1 MNRHELKHL
10 IVLILCFVLI
20 GRLTYQIQ
28 QSKHAKY
35 FAKKEMVKTNTIYHI
50 DADPMLDTIVAVG
63 LQIYQIDNIKIGIRY
78 TSDHKPI
85 KAGKYQIDAYTVNEG
100 DCYVITLIETDR
112 KKSIELIAH
121 ELTHVRQ
128 IYDKR
133 IIVDG
138 EDIIWKGKH
147 IKPIPEYM
155 ERPWE
160 IEAFQYEVDLAQRIE
175 NALYQYEN

>member
-1 MNRHELKHL
+1 MNRHDLKHL

-20 GRLTYQIQ
+20 GRLTYVIQ

-35 FAKKEMVKTNTIYHI
+35 FDRKELVRTNTIYHI
-50 DADPMLDTIVAVG
+50 DADPMLDTILAVG
-63 LQIYQIDNIKIGIRY
+63 LHIYQIDNIKIGIRY
-78 TSDHKPI
+78 TTDHKSI
-85 KAGKYQIDAYTVNEG
+85 TSGKYKIDAYTVNQG
-100 DCYVITLIETDR
+100 DCYIITMIETDR
-112 KKSIELIAH
+112 KTSIELIAH

-138 EDIIWKGKH
+138 EDIIWKGKY
-147 IKPIPEYM
+147 INPMPEYM

-160 IEAFQYEVDLAQRIE
+160 IEAFQYELDLAQRIE
-175 NALYQYEN
+175 NELYEYEK

>member
-35 FAKKEMVKTNTIYHI
+35 FAKNEMVKTNTIYNI
-50 DADPMLDTIVAVG
+50 DADPMLDTTVAVG
-63 LQIYQIDNIKIGIRY
+63 LQIYQIDNIHIGIRY

-85 KAGKYQIDAYTVNEG
+85 KAGNYQLEAYTVNEG
-100 DCYVITLIETDR
+100 NLYLITLIETDR

-128 IYDKR
+128 LYDKR

-138 EDIIWKGKH
+138 DDIIWKGKL
-147 IKPIPEYM
+147 INPMPEYM
-155 ERPWE
+155 KRPWE
-160 IEAFQYEVDLAQRIE
+160 IEAFQYELDLAQRIE
-175 NALYQYEN
+175 NALYENEN